1 MKRSASFFAVIFAGL
16 LLSAC
21 TLAPLTAPSSGALVP
36 VATALPVLGS
46 VGAPGVGDPIFPNAG
61 NGGID
66 VQHYLLDVAWS
77 QATGAIDATATLD
90 ILATQELSA
99 FNLDFYDLT
108 VDGVTVDGEPA
119 NYRHGDGEL
128 QIFIPERT
136 LFQEGQ
142 SFQVVIDYS
151 GVPQAIRDPSLG
163 GASIGWLANE
173 KGVVVVSEPTGSP
186 TWYPVNDHPSDKA
199 RYTFRVTAP
208 KPYVAAANGTPVEP
222 VDNGDTVTYEFIS
235 DDEMASYL
243 ATVDIW
249 NFRLETQEGP
259 DGLPILNYIPATL
272 PQATDAV
279 LGDQPAILQFF
290 SDLYGPYPF
299 DSAGAIVVDRG
310 LGFSLE
316 TQTRP
321 VYDSL
326 MLFMA
331 NVVVPHE
338 LAHQWFGDSVTLAEW
353 DDIWL
358 NEGFATYSQMLWLEH
373 EEGPDALAEDVR
385 RKYLSYLDAVILP
398 KKYFVTNY
406 ARRLSDVMGSDAR
419 FDREQVGQALT
430 VLLGDKL
437 DQAEL
442 QRALDAVPDE
452 GLPVT
457 GFGVVFDP
465 LTFDA
470 IALTPGKDVRVQRA
484 LGNEDA
490 LPPEPSHGME
500 APNPPGVVDETT
512 LFSTDGVYNRGAL
525 TLHALRALVG
535 DETFFE
541 IMRTYYGR
549 YQYANAS
556 TADFIAVAEEVSG
569 QNLDDFF
576 NAWLYEETLPPIP
589 GLELGVD
596 VGG

>member
-1 MKRSASFFAVIFAGL
+1 MKRVISFLAIAIVGL

-21 TLAPLTAPSSGALVP
+21 TLAADPSLIAPTPASPALK
-36 VATALPVLGS
+36 AI
-46 VGAPGVGDPIFPNAG
+46 GAPGAGDPIFPDAG

-66 VQHYLLDVAWS
+66 VQHYLLDIDWDAQTSV
-77 QATGAIDATATLD
+77 IDAVAILD

-108 VDGVTVDGEPA
+108 VDHVMVDGEPA
-119 NYRHGDGEL
+119 DYNHDDGEL
-128 QIFIPERT
+128 QIFLPGSAP
-136 LFQEGQ
+136 LHNGQ
-142 SFQVVIDYS
+142 SFQVTIAYS
-151 GVPQAIRDPSLG
+151 GVPQPISDPSLG
-163 GASIGWLANE
+163 GASVGWLANE
-173 KGVVVVSEPTGSP
+173 KGVVVVSEPIGSP

-199 RYTFRVTAP
+199 LYTFRVTVP
-208 KPYVAAANGTPVEP
+208 KPYTVAANGLPSDP

-235 DDEMASYL
+235 DNEMASYL

-259 DGLPILNYIPATL
+259 GGLPILNYIPTTL
-272 PQATDAV
+272 PRESEAV
-279 LGDQPAILQFF
+279 FRDQPAIIQFF

-338 LAHQWFGDSVTLAEW
+338 LAHQWFGDSVSLAEW

-385 RKYLSYLDAVILP
+385 RKYLGYLDAVILP
-398 KKYFVTNY
+398 KGYFVTSY
-406 ARRLSDVMGSDAR
+406 ARHLSDVMGREAR
-419 FDREQVGQALT
+419 FDREQIRQVLT
-430 VLLGDKL
+430 ILLGDGL
-437 DQAEL
+437 DEAEL

-452 GLPVT
+452 GVSAAKI
-457 GFGVVFDP
+457 GAVFEP
-465 LTFDA
+465 LTFDT
-470 IALTPGKDVRVQRA
+470 IILTPDKDIRVQQA
-484 LGNEDA
+484 LGNDSA
-490 LPPEPSHGME
+490 RLPEPSHGME

-525 TLHALRALVG
+525 TLHALRLLVG

-541 IMRTYYGR
+541 IMRTYYQR
-549 YQYANAS
+549 YQYGNAAI
-556 TADFIAVAEEVSG
+556 ADFIDVAEEVSG
-569 QNLDDFF
+569 QDLENFF
-576 NAWLYEETLPPIP
+576 DAWLYEAPLPPIP
-589 GLELGVD
+589 ALGLAPD
-596 VGG
+596 RIDDR